1 MKLNIFKLMFILLPA
16 FVLVACLG
24 ETEVTDPST
33 APYFSSLRFGE
44 NDSIP
49 NLEDAVFTLE
59 KDTVLG
65 DSIIVNLDSLPMN
78 TRIDSVF
85 PTFTWYSTSKT
96 FVTVRDSL
104 QTGLDTIYLTGKDT
118 IDFTRV
124 VSVTNIA
131 EDELTQKTYRIK
143 VNVHTQE
150 GELYIWQR
158 LHPQVYAHSGSE
170 QKAIYFKNKFFFYVS
185 SGVSNYLYTAPS
197 ADDWSIANVT
207 GLPLGANLRSIVE
220 YNGKLY
226 LPFNGSSVYVSSDGY
241 SWTAQAVTP
250 ADYSLENIMF
260 ELNGK
265 LWGIVKSNATSEYH
279 FADSE
284 TATNWTV
291 KGTVPENFPV
301 GDYAAVSFT
310 SRTKK
315 PKALVLGGFNA
326 KGQLLRNVWSTEN
339 ASYWVDFSLEN
350 TTLASLSGAT
360 VVPYDDKLLL
370 FGGMDASDNVL
381 ENYYLQSIDEGLSWQ
396 VNDTNYNSLYD
407 SIQGIAYT
415 PRSYQSVIHLPAS
428 HQLFLIGGK
437 TKYQVLSDVWA
448 GKLNRLSF
456 IIQ

>member
-24 ETEVTDPST
+24 ETEVTDPSS
-33 APYFSSLRFGE
+33 APYFSSLRFAK

-49 NLEDAVFTLE
+49 NLEDAVFTLQ
-59 KDTVLG
+59 KDSVTG
-65 DSIIVNLDSLPMN
+65 DSIIVNLDSLPAN

-85 PTFTWYSTSKT
+85 PTFSWSSTSKT
-96 FVTVRDSL
+96 FLTLHNSM

-124 VSVTNIA
+124 ISVTNIA
-131 EDELTQKTYRIK
+131 QDTKTKKTYRIK
-143 VNVHTQE
+143 LNVHTQE
-150 GELYIWQR
+150 GELYVWRKIS
-158 LHPQVYAHSGSE
+158 PQIYTHSGGE

-185 SGVSNYLYTAPS
+185 SGESNYLYTSTS
-197 ADDWSIANVT
+197 AENWSNASLT
-207 GLPLGANLRSIVE
+207 GLPLTANLRSIIE

-226 LPFNGSSVYVSSDGY
+226 LPFNGSSIYVSTDGY
-241 SWTAQAVTP
+241 TWAAQAIVP

-260 ELNGK
+260 ELNGR

-284 TATNWTV
+284 TVTSWSV
-291 KGTVPENFPV
+291 KGTVPDNFPV
-301 GDYAAVSFT
+301 KDYAAVSFA

-315 PKALVLGGFNA
+315 SKALILGGFNA
-326 KGQLLRNVWSTEN
+326 KGQSLRNVWSTED

-350 TTLASLSGAT
+350 KTLYFLSGAS
-360 VVPYDDKLLL
+360 VVSYDNKLLL
-370 FGGMDASDNVL
+370 FGGVDPFGNVL
-381 ENYYLQSIDEGLSWQ
+381 KDNYLQSIDEGLSWQ

-407 SIQGIAYT
+407 SIQNVAYE
-415 PRSYQSVIHLPAS
+415 PRGYQSVIHVPAT

-437 TKYQVLSDVWA
+437 TKYQVFSDVWV